1 MKFFFLICL
10 TFLISCVNSNENK
23 MPVVEL
29 DIQSWQANN
38 LDVVTFR
45 NGDSIK
51 QALNSQDWI
60 NAGIK
65 KEPCWAYYGFSKE
78 KKGDES
84 KYYNWYA
91 VNDPRKLAPQGFII
105 PSVSDVDHLI
115 SFLGKEDAG
124 RKLKN
129 WDTTG
134 FVKTDFNISA
144 SGFINSKGISIS
156 KGYCA
161 TFWTTDTTGGNYSK
175 IWYVTSNS
183 DQLLYHSFN
192 KATGHVVRC
201 FASKFGYGRN
211 GRK

>member
-1 MKFFFLICL
+1 MKITQHDQNCVSSKNMGCILMKKLFLICL

-65 KEPCWAYYGFSKE
+65 KEPCWAYYGFGKE

-91 VNDPRKLAPQGFII
+91 VNDPRNLAPQGFII
-105 PSVSDVDHLI
+105 PSVSDVERFI
-115 SFLGKEDAG
+115 SFLGNGILDPIIDV
-124 RKLKN
+124 LLIHPIVLPLN
-129 WDTTG
+129 WS
-134 FVKTDFNISA
+134 FNISE
-144 SGFINSKGISIS
+144 
-156 KGYCA
+156 
-161 TFWTTDTTGGNYSK
+161 
-175 IWYVTSNS
+175 
-183 DQLLYHSFN
+183 
-192 KATGHVVRC
+192 
-201 FASKFGYGRN
+201 FAR
-211 GRK
+211 